1 MQIPSLEERLPAS
14 TLTSAQVLCETD
26 NERNPQFRVYVPVK
40 VAVPPVPEHMTN
52 AIAFTYHNETFAYAV
67 LAPEGHLLAVGE
79 VFVPVHVRRKPD
91 AINYSETYVHEITK
105 EMVRLAQQ
113 YHAYIG
119 VEDISY
125 RKDQPSSSRAE
136 NRELFAVPFSTIM
149 EALHN
154 KALLAGLPEPHRVS
168 SVPWRRACG
177 QCGRDLARGVVAFSQ
192 QKVTICPSCEA
203 RYAGKYRAVPI
214 VLNPV
219 AVICNVP
226 KLGRRRLQMS
236 GPTLAGIFLRAI
248 TDWNDPR
255 IAADN
260 PGVPLPD
267 VPITVITDTN
277 DASVASVFNGY
288 LEGVLAASDE
298 IEESWRAWFAN
309 GRGRLRV
316 PSPFQARS
324 VSDTIAETE
333 GAIGCVAWS
342 PDSATNQRII
352 AVQNQAGRF
361 VQPSPE
367 SIGKAGKALIREMQQ
382 GNEPTVLAGSAGT
395 VAYPLTGVTWV
406 RLPQGAPNAEQAVST
421 ATFVSWLLTEGRAI
435 AADHGSLPVPTA
447 VRDAALAVLRK
458 MGAQDNVPVQ
468 SAVHTNGREQETNLT
483 LTPRLQPVPISGAGA
498 AAGQDAYQHWITH
511 YRHVEPQ
518 VNLMLQPI
526 HPDQEIKSEAF
537 CPACDRKTVQ
547 IEELYMNCRRCG
559 TMVPAQYNRA
569 VVAGRMLQEQLV
581 WRYEY
586 ALQHDAEHPAQD
598 DAGEAMIG
606 GEHDDW

>member
-1 MQIPSLEERLPAS
+1 
-14 TLTSAQVLCETD
+14 
-26 NERNPQFRVYVPVK
+26 
-40 VAVPPVPEHMTN
+40 
-52 AIAFTYHNETFAYAV
+52 
-67 LAPEGHLLAVGE
+67 
-79 VFVPVHVRRKPD
+79 
-91 AINYSETYVHEITK
+91 
-105 EMVRLAQQ
+105 
-113 YHAYIG
+113 
-119 VEDISY
+119 
-125 RKDQPSSSRAE
+125 
-136 NRELFAVPFSTIM
+136 
-149 EALHN
+149 
-154 KALLAGLPEPHRVS
+154 
-168 SVPWRRACG
+168 
-177 QCGRDLARGVVAFSQ
+177 
-192 QKVTICPSCEA
+192 
-203 RYAGKYRAVPI
+203 

-248 TDWNDPR
+248 THWNDPH

-267 VPITVITDTN
+267 VPITLITDTN
-277 DASVASVFNGY
+277 DASVASVFNAY
-288 LEGVLAASDE
+288 LDSVLTNADKA
-298 IEESWRAWFAN
+298 EEQWHVWFAN

-324 VSDTIAETE
+324 ASDTVAETE

-382 GNEPTVLAGSAGT
+382 RNEPTVLAGSTGT

-406 RLPQGAPNAEQAVST
+406 RLPQDAPNAEQAVST
-421 ATFVSWLLTEGRAI
+421 ATFVSWLLTEGYAI
-435 AADHGSLPVPTA
+435 AAEYGALPVPTA

-458 MGAQDNVPVQ
+458 MGAQDNVLVQ
-468 SAVHTNGREQETNLT
+468 SAVHTNGREQETNPT
-483 LTPRLQPVPISGAGA
+483 LTPRLQTVPISGAGA
-498 AAGQDAYQHWITH
+498 AAVQDACQHWMTH

-526 HPDQEIKSEAF
+526 HPDQEIGSEAS
-537 CPACDRKTVQ
+537 CPACDRKTDQ
-547 IEELYMNCRRCG
+547 IEELHMNCRRCG

-581 WRYEY
+581 WRFENFG
-586 ALQHDAEHPAQD
+586 QSDEAELAEAD
-598 DAGEAMIG
+598 DAPPAVVDGEYN
-606 GEHDDW
+606 DW